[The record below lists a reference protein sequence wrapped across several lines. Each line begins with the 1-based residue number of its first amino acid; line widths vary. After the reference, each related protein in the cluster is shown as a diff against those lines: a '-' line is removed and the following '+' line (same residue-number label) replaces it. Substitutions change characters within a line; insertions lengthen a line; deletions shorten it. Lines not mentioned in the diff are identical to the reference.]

1 VNWFAAARL
10 GNFRFADDSRRD
22 RDQLPLELLAA
33 GPLHLLDTV
42 GTKRTDQTPG
52 QPAFSRAAVARL
64 NRDERLFD
72 TIRVQI
78 SAPFVQEQFRR
89 PTVAVGHKSDLR
101 VKGLKIIFANALRKY
116 LILMAI
122 YLRE

>member
-1 VNWFAAARL
+1 MESPVFAI
-10 GNFRFADDSRRD
+10 
-22 RDQLPLELLAA
+22 LAPA
-33 GPLHLLDTV
+33 SSIHHRVRYSIGEVPTV
-42 GTKRTDQTPG
+42 SLNRSG
-52 QPAFSRAAVARL
+52 QPAFARAAMAPL

-78 SAPFVQEQFRR
+78 SAPFVQDQFRR
-89 PTVAVGHKSDLR
+89 STVAVGHKSDLR
-101 VKGLKIIFANALRKY
+101 VKRLKIIFANALRKY